1 MRPILLISMGDPAGI
16 GPEVVLKALSK
27 FRREIQN
34 KDFLPILVGDLGIL
48 KLTAKV
54 LKLSI
59 GFEEI
64 SSLGELKETESLKVI
79 NLSDL
84 SQRIK
89 PGYPTPEGG
98 KAAFEYVVHA
108 ATLILQEKA
117 HALVTAPLSKAA
129 VGLSGRPFRGHT
141 ELLAELSGTKDFAM
155 MFVGKKLKVSLITT
169 HIPYKEVPQALSVEE
184 VFKKALLTQRALE
197 DLFGIRNPKL
207 ALCGLNP
214 HAGEEGQMGEEEIKI
229 LIPAVCKAVEEGIN
243 LQGPFPSDSLF
254 FWAYKGKWDA
264 IIALY
269 HDQGLIPFKIH
280 HFHKG
285 VNLTIGLPFIRTS
298 PNHGTAYDI
307 AGKGKADPRSMIEAI
322 KLAVYLAK
330 RKSPVST

>member
-1 MRPILLISMGDPAGI
+1 MTPVLLISMGDPAGI
-16 GPEVVLKALSK
+16 GPEVILKALYK
-27 FRREIQN
+27 LRGEIQN
-34 KDFLPILVGDLGIL
+34 KAFLPVIVGDLGIL
-48 KLTAKV
+48 KLTAKT
-54 LKLSI
+54 LKLPVE
-59 GFEEI
+59 FEEI
-64 SSLGELKETESLKVI
+64 SFLEDLRETEALKVI

-89 PGYPTPEGG
+89 PGYPSSEGG

-108 ATLILQEKA
+108 ATLILQGKA

-129 VGLSGRPFRGHT
+129 VALSGRPFVGHT

-155 MFVGKKLKVSLITT
+155 MFVGKKLKVSLVTT
-169 HIPYKEVPQALSVEE
+169 HIPYKEVPRALRVEE
-184 VFKKALLTQRALE
+184 VFKKALLTKRALE
-197 DLFGIRNPKL
+197 DLFGIINPKL

-214 HAGEEGQMGEEEIKI
+214 HAGEEGQMGKEEIKI
-229 LIPAVCKAVEEGIN
+229 LLPAVRKAVEEGIN

-264 IIALY
+264 VIALY

-298 PNHGTAYDI
+298 PDHGTAYDI
-307 AGKGKADPRSMIEAI
+307 AGKRKADPRSMIEAI
-322 KLAVYLAK
+322 KLATYLAK
-330 RKSPVST
+330 RKSSLST